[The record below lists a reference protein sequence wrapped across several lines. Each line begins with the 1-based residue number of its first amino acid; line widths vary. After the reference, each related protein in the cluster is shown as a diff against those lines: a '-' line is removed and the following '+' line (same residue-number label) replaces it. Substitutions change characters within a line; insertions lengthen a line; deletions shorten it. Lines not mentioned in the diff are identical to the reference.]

1 MKKWMILALMLGFF
15 GVGTARA
22 CTLPPGVA
30 GACIQDFGPPDQQY
44 MIYPGEQIG
53 TYLNASAGRYEP
65 KISLSSS
72 VKTGFFGDPAGLS
85 DAGISPGWS
94 GVIPTS
100 QNWEAGDN
108 GPFSLTQAVWEILG
122 GEYFAASEGSKSY
135 SHLYLIQTY
144 GGGNELIP
152 W

>member
-1 MKKWMILALMLGFF
+1 MKKWMILALMLVFF

-22 CTLPPGVA
+22 CTLPTGVA

-94 GVIPTS
+94 GVIQTS

-108 GPFSLTQAVWEILG
+108 GPSSMTQAVWEVFG
-122 GEYFAASEGSKSY
+122 GEYFSSYFGSKTF
-135 SHLYLIQTY
+135 SHLYLVQTP
-144 GGGNELIP
+144 GGNELFP

>member
-108 GPFSLTQAVWEILG
+108 GPFSLTQAVWEMLG
-122 GEYFAASEGSKSY
+122 GEFFAQSVGQKTY
-135 SHLYLIQTY
+135 SHLFLV
-144 GGGNELIP
+144 GLPGGNELFP
-152 W
+152 Y

>member
-1 MKKWMILALMLGFF
+1 MKNWMILALMLGFF

-22 CTLPPGVA
+22 CTLPQGVS

-94 GVIPTS
+94 GVIQTS
-100 QNWEAGDN
+100 QDWEAGDN
-108 GPFSLTQAVWEILG
+108 GPFSMTQAAWEVLG
-122 GEYFAASEGSKSY
+122 GEFFAQSAGQKTF
-135 SHLYLIQTY
+135 SHLYLVQ
-144 GGGNELIP
+144 GPGGNELLP
-152 W
+152 Y